1 MPILFH
7 DYLDVPLLILAA
19 VLLDR
24 LLGELR
30 RFHPLA
36 GFGLL
41 AHHAEKIFYGAASA
55 IPAICYARGIA
66 AVAALLVPFVL
77 LAALA
82 QRNDIFGTLFSV
94 LVLYFAIAPRSL
106 REHAERVANA
116 FSAGDLPKA
125 RHQAG
130 MLVSRD
136 TRQLDEE
143 GVARATV
150 ESVLENGNDA
160 IFAALFW
167 FVLAG
172 APGVVLYRLCNT
184 LDAMW
189 GYRNARYN
197 CFGWAAARLDDVLN
211 FIPARLTALSYALL
225 GHTRSALHCWRQ
237 QAAAWESPNAGPV
250 MAAGA
255 GALRVRLG
263 GAAIYHGE
271 LEQRPLLGCG
281 MVAGAADIARAVRLV
296 RHTLYAWLF
305 VITLGAL
312 LLIWYEKFPPVR
324 PDPSTSLRTKG
335 LVEGHK
341 SMASGSGQAST
352 GSARTEF
359 KGIRVGSIVAG
370 WWRHA

>member
-1 MPILFH
+1 MMPLPFFNH
-7 DYLDVPLLILAA
+7 LEVPLMIVAA
-19 VLLDR
+19 VIIDR
-24 LLGELR
+24 LLGEPR

-36 GFGLL
+36 GFGRL
-41 AHHAEKIFYGAASA
+41 ARWIEKIFYGPVAAD
-55 IPAICYARGIA
+55 PAARYMRGVA
-66 AVAALLVPFVL
+66 AVAVL
-77 LAALA
+77 LIPLVALA
-82 QRNDIFGTLFSV
+82 ARLQRFAFFGTLFSV
-94 LVLYFAIAPRSL
+94 VALYFAIAPRSL
-106 REHAERVANA
+106 REHAERVAAA
-116 FSAGDLPKA
+116 FSAGDLPDA
-125 RHQAG
+125 RRQAG

-136 TRQLDEE
+136 TSRLDET
-143 GVARATV
+143 GVARAAV

-172 APGVVLYRLCNT
+172 APGVLLYRLSNT

-197 CFGWAAARLDDVLN
+197 HFGWAAARLDDMLN

-225 GHTRSALHCWRQ
+225 GHTRSALHCWRH

-281 MVAGAADIARAVRLV
+281 AAAAAEDIARAVRLV
-296 RHTLYAWLF
+296 RHTLYVWL
-305 VITLGAL
+305 IAIALGAL
-312 LLIWYEKFPPVR
+312 LI
-324 PDPSTSLRTKG
+324 
-335 LVEGHK
+335 
-341 SMASGSGQAST
+341 SGWQ
-352 GSARTEF
+352 
-359 KGIRVGSIVAG
+359 
-370 WWRHA
+370 HA

>member
-1 MPILFH
+1 M
-7 DYLDVPLLILAA
+7 ILAA

-24 LLGELR
+24 LLGEPR

-41 AHHAEKIFYGAASA
+41 ARRVEKIFYGTAGAA
-55 IPAICYARGIA
+55 PAMRYARGIA
-66 AVAALLVPFVL
+66 AVAALLTPLVL

-82 QRNDIFGTLFSV
+82 QRSEIFGALFSV
-94 LVLYFAIAPRSL
+94 VVLYFAIAPRSL

-116 FSAGDLPKA
+116 FLAGGLQEA
-125 RHQAG
+125 RHRAS

-136 TRQLDEE
+136 TGQLDEK

-167 FVLAG
+167 FVVAG
-172 APGVVLYRLCNT
+172 APGVVLYRLSNT

-189 GYRNARYN
+189 GYRNARYSR
-197 CFGWAAARLDDVLN
+197 FGWAAARLDDVLN

-225 GHTRSALHCWRQ
+225 GHTRSAFHCWRQ
-237 QAAAWESPNAGPV
+237 QAAAWASPNAGPV

-255 GALRVRLG
+255 GALRVQLG
-263 GAAIYHGE
+263 GAAVYHGV

-281 MVAGAADIARAVRLV
+281 MAAGAADIARAVRLV
-296 RHTLYAWLF
+296 RHTLYVWLA
-305 VITLGAL
+305 VIALGAL
-312 LLIWYEKFPPVR
+312 
-324 PDPSTSLRTKG
+324 
-335 LVEGHK
+335 
-341 SMASGSGQAST
+341 A
-352 GSARTEF
+352 
-359 KGIRVGSIVAG
+359 AG
-370 WWRHA
+370 WQHA